1 MATTT
6 ADQSIDERSTPFV
19 RQAFP
24 RFLFSV
30 PWWLLLVLLAG
41 IALIGLVR
49 SDEDYS
55 RTFNYVRDG
64 IGVTLLVTGVAYP
77 IALVIGLLVGAVRA
91 YPPKP
96 GSGALAFAVSLLR
109 LGVYQLA
116 TLYVSVVRGLPM
128 IVNLLIVGFV
138 IVPAA
143 REFLSVN
150 LGIAIPQ
157 RIFLETGIVALAV
170 AYGAFLS
177 ETFRAGIQSIE
188 KGQLE
193 AARSLGMTFQQVMM
207 LIVLPQAV
215 RRILPP
221 LGNDF
226 IAMIKDSS
234 LVAFLAVQDV
244 TYLARQWASNQFQF
258 VEAYFILAMIYLT
271 LTITGSLLLRWIE
284 RWLAIPER

>member
-1 MATTT
+1 M
-6 ADQSIDERSTPFV
+6 
-19 RQAFP
+19 
-24 RFLFSV
+24 
-30 PWWLLLVLLAG
+30 PWWLLVVLLAG
-41 IALIGLVR
+41 VVLIGLVQ

-64 IGVTLLVTGVAYP
+64 IGVTLLVTGVGYP
-77 IALVIGLLVGAVRA
+77 IALVIGLLVGAIRA

-96 GSGALAFAVSLLR
+96 GNGLTAFLFSILR
-109 LGVYQLA
+109 LIVYQLA

-143 REFLSVN
+143 RDFLSTN

-157 RIFLETGIVALAV
+157 RIFLETGIIALAV

-193 AARSLGMTFQQVMM
+193 AARSLGMTYGQVMS

-271 LTITGSLLLRWIE
+271 LTITGSLLVRWIE
-284 RWLAIPER
+284 RYMEIPER

>member
-6 ADQSIDERSTPFV
+6 ADQTIDERSTPFG

-77 IALVIGLLVGAVRA
+77 IALVIGLLVGAIRA

-96 GSGALAFAVSLLR
+96 GSGTLGFVISLLR
-109 LGVYQLA
+109 LAVYQLA
-116 TLYVSVVRGLPM
+116 TLYVSIVRGLPM

-143 REFLSVN
+143 REFLSTN

-193 AARSLGMTFQQVMM
+193 AARSLGMTFRQVMM

-271 LTITGSLLLRWIE
+271 LTITGSLLVRWIE
-284 RWLAIPER
+284 SWLAIPER

>member
-1 MATTT
+1 MATIADPALDAQTT
-6 ADQSIDERSTPFV
+6 PLR

-30 PWWLLLVLLAG
+30 PWWLLVVLLAG
-41 IALIGLVR
+41 IVLISLVQ
-49 SDEDYS
+49 SDEDYT

-64 IGVTLLVTGVAYP
+64 IGVTLLVTGVGYP
-77 IALVIGLLVGAVRA
+77 IALVIGLIIGGIRA

-96 GSGALAFAVSLLR
+96 GNGLLPFIFSILR
-109 LGVYQLA
+109 LIIFQLA

-193 AARSLGMTFQQVMM
+193 AARSLGMTFRQVMT

-284 RWLAIPER
+284 RYMEIPER

>member
-1 MATTT
+1 MATSNTFDRPASGTVT
-6 ADQSIDERSTPFV
+6 AP

-24 RFLFSV
+24 EFLFSL
-30 PWWLLLVLLAG
+30 PWWLLLVMLAAILLVS
-41 IALIGLVR
+41 LVS
-49 SDEDYS
+49 SDQNYAN
-55 RTFNYVRDG
+55 TFNYVRDG
-64 IGVTLLVTGVAYP
+64 LGVTLLVTAVSYP
-77 IALVIGLLVGAVRA
+77 IALLIGLLVGAVRA

-96 GSGALAFAVSLLR
+96 GRGAVAFLWSLLR
-109 LGVYQLA
+109 LTLYQFA

-143 REFLSVN
+143 RSFLSQTF
-150 LGIAIPQ
+150 GIVIPQ

-193 AARSLGMTFQQVMM
+193 AARSLGMSYRQVMT

-234 LVAFLAVQDV
+234 LVAFLAVQDI

-271 LTITGSLLLRWIE
+271 LTITGSLLVRLIE
-284 RWLAIPER
+284 DRLAIPGR